1 MTITEK
7 SPRPAFSRE
16 RTQRPSK
23 EWNHDQGTPGVPPVR
38 IPAPIDART
47 LPTVETVWLGD
58 LLRASRDTAARRIN
72 RVTPDDFS
80 SIYTRTVYD
89 LAQRLVIK
97 GQHPDAATVEAE
109 AIRLGTVPDEHRS
122 NLAALLADLL
132 DMPTAPRDHPEPVTT
147 TMLIDAAARRRLH
160 EDLTR
165 CWQLLNEGGNDN
177 IRQHAPGILR
187 DAWAQTQ
194 RLSQEATS

>member
-16 RTQRPSK
+16 KAPATSRQHTQG
-23 EWNHDQGTPGVPPVR
+23 NAGVPPVR
-38 IPAPIDART
+38 IPAPIDARS

-80 SIYTRTVYD
+80 SIYTRAVFD
-89 LAQRLVIK
+89 LAQRIVVK
-97 GQHPDAATVEAE
+97 GQHPDAASVEAE
-109 AIRLGTVPDEHRS
+109 AIRLGVVPDDHRG

-147 TMLIDAAARRRLH
+147 TMLVDASARRRLH

-165 CWQLLNEGGNDN
+165 CWQLLNEGGNDG

-194 RLSQEATS
+194 RLSQEVTS